1 MYPRIARRQQRTAP
15 FSEFRGGRSCLDPY
29 HPSNPQPYS
38 QSGFSLLDHA
48 GNDPEVHQDILAI
61 LDEYLYLDLR
71 DEEKVEL
78 AKQPDLF
85 RTLLHLSPERRI
97 EYFRNY
103 ELGRTHTNPELT
115 NSLKDLSY
123 EERIEL
129 AKQPNLYVTLP
140 QVSPEKRVEY
150 FRSHTVRIYKGG
162 QCLN

>member
-1 MYPRIARRQQRTAP
+1 M
-15 FSEFRGGRSCLDPY
+15 
-29 HPSNPQPYS
+29 
-38 QSGFSLLDHA
+38 
-48 GNDPEVHQDILAI
+48 
-61 LDEYLYLDLR
+61 DEYLYLDLR

-115 NSLKDLSY
+115 NSLKDLCD

-162 QCLN
+162 QRLN